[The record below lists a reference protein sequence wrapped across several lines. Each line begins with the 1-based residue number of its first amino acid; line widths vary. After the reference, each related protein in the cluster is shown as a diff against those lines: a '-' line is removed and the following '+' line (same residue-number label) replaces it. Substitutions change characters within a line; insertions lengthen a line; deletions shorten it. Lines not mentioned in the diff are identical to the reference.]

1 MNRNGQT
8 LKTSFIA
15 PFLTLFRANWQVA
28 FSAFGVI
35 CALLAS
41 VAVLVNNLHYL
52 GQHERTLTLIL
63 FALAFSSAF
72 LPRPWGLMGVL
83 LLIPLSAGLQ
93 RQLEEVFGL
102 HFMALPNAGL
112 DLVAGLFLGTLL
124 LEILHPRKS
133 KNSTT
138 GLFKAMPWILGV
150 ALLFITASTWMA
162 IARNLWMSA
171 SGTTLNGLLYNLI
184 HFRPID
190 WRADYLPLTDWIAY
204 SLAGALVLLVLLNL
218 YDRDSKNKDQII
230 FRPLLA
236 GLFAAAI
243 IGLIQS
249 VTGLGLPVE
258 MLNFRK
264 DAFGFAAL
272 GLQPDLHAFAAH
284 MLLGVIGLW
293 GYFLVC
299 KTTLERRWVLAVT
312 LISFVGLIASKSR
325 ASLVIA
331 LIALCIGGC
340 VYLARIRHRYFGII
354 VLTVLVSIATV
365 LLSLWIY
372 LEKGYSIGGMQWINE
387 LFIQLKTRD
396 LTSLSDLTGIFGS
409 RIEIWSAANNM
420 FSAYPFMGVG
430 QGEFY
435 RLSSNISFS
444 RSYFLERNGGENAHN
459 YFLQTLAENGLVG
472 IGVFTAIFLMPWLL
486 SRNRR
491 LLYPA
496 AIAILS
502 LFLGNIFA
510 HAFLVRENLL
520 ICASLLGLLYSQA
533 LVGANTQSFPLTS
546 FSRYWKFG
554 LIGIVISIFLASIY
568 EFQSSFQQKPFLRG
582 IDCYKVP
589 LPITTDG
596 WTSGAWEEH
605 LPLDKRNLIANIKPG
620 QPNLEKFPL
629 LVDLTFYSW
638 EPGKGKVPIATET
651 KELRNNELVQIK
663 LSLPVDFKRTSNIV
677 TARLELINCFT
688 PRNIGMST
696 DARRLGVQ
704 VRQIEW
710 N

>member
-1 MNRNGQT
+1 
-8 LKTSFIA
+8 
-15 PFLTLFRANWQVA
+15 
-28 FSAFGVI
+28 
-35 CALLAS
+35 
-41 VAVLVNNLHYL
+41 
-52 GQHERTLTLIL
+52 
-63 FALAFSSAF
+63 
-72 LPRPWGLMGVL
+72 
-83 LLIPLSAGLQ
+83 
-93 RQLEEVFGL
+93 
-102 HFMALPNAGL
+102 
-112 DLVAGLFLGTLL
+112 
-124 LEILHPRKS
+124 
-133 KNSTT
+133 
-138 GLFKAMPWILGV
+138 
-150 ALLFITASTWMA
+150 
-162 IARNLWMSA
+162 
-171 SGTTLNGLLYNLI
+171 
-184 HFRPID
+184 
-190 WRADYLPLTDWIAY
+190 
-204 SLAGALVLLVLLNL
+204 
-218 YDRDSKNKDQII
+218 
-230 FRPLLA
+230 
-236 GLFAAAI
+236 
-243 IGLIQS
+243 
-249 VTGLGLPVE
+249 
-258 MLNFRK
+258 
-264 DAFGFAAL
+264 
-272 GLQPDLHAFAAH
+272 

-340 VYLARIRHRYFGII
+340 VYLAHIRHRYFGII

-365 LLSLWIY
+365 FLSLWIY

-486 SRNRR
+486 TRNRR

-533 LVGANTQSFPLTS
+533 LVGANTQ
-546 FSRYWKFG
+546 
-554 LIGIVISIFLASIY
+554 
-568 EFQSSFQQKPFLRG
+568 
-582 IDCYKVP
+582 
-589 LPITTDG
+589 
-596 WTSGAWEEH
+596 
-605 LPLDKRNLIANIKPG
+605 
-620 QPNLEKFPL
+620 
-629 LVDLTFYSW
+629 
-638 EPGKGKVPIATET
+638 
-651 KELRNNELVQIK
+651 
-663 LSLPVDFKRTSNIV
+663 
-677 TARLELINCFT
+677 
-688 PRNIGMST
+688 
-696 DARRLGVQ
+696 
-704 VRQIEW
+704 
-710 N
+710 

>member
-171 SGTTLNGLLYNLI
+171 SGTSLNGLLYNLV

-204 SLAGALVLLVLLNL
+204 SLAGAVVLLVLLNL
-218 YDRDSKNKDQII
+218 NDRDSKNKDQII

-243 IGLIQS
+243 IGL
-249 VTGLGLPVE
+249 PVE
-258 MLNFRK
+258 MLSFRK

-340 VYLARIRHRYFGII
+340 VYLAHIRHRYFGII

-365 LLSLWIY
+365 FLSLWIY

-472 IGVFTAIFLMPWLL
+472 IGLFAAIFLIPWILT
-486 SRNRR
+486 RNRR

-496 AIAILS
+496 TIAILS

-520 ICASLLGLLYSQA
+520 VCAALLGLLYSQA
-533 LVGANTQSFPLTS
+533 LVAPNNESIPFTAI
-546 FSRYWKFG
+546 SRQWKFVV
-554 LIGIVISIFLASIY
+554 IGTAISILVASIY

-582 IDCYKVP
+582 IDCYRVP
-589 LPITTDG
+589 LPITPDG
-596 WTSGAWEEH
+596 WTSGAWEER
-605 LPLDKRNLIANIKPG
+605 LPSEKRKVILRLEPG
-620 QPNLEKFPL
+620 RPNLAQLPL

-638 EPGKGKVPIATET
+638 EAGKGKVPVATVT
-651 KELRNNELVQIK
+651 KEISNNEVVELG
-663 LSLPVDFKRTSNIV
+663 LSLPTSFERTSNMV
-677 TARLELINCFT
+677 TARLELAHCFT
-688 PRNIGMST
+688 PRNLGISV
-696 DARRLGVQ
+696 DDRRLGVQ

>member
-1 MNRNGQT
+1 MNHDGQT
-8 LKTSFIA
+8 LKTSFIS
-15 PFLTLFRANWQVA
+15 PLLTLFRANWQVA
-28 FSAFGVI
+28 FSAFGLI
-35 CALLAS
+35 CVLLAS
-41 VAVLVNNLHYL
+41 LAVLANNLHYL
-52 GQHERTLTLIL
+52 GQHERTLSLIL
-63 FALAFSSAF
+63 FVLAFGSAF

-83 LLIPLSAGLQ
+83 FLVPLSAGLH
-93 RQLEEVFGL
+93 RQLEAVFGL
-102 HFMALPNAGL
+102 QFMALTNTGL
-112 DLVAGLFLGTLL
+112 DLVAGLFLGTVL
-124 LEILHPRKS
+124 LESLRQRTT
-133 KNSTT
+133 KNSIVE
-138 GLFKAMPWILGV
+138 LFKTMPWILGV
-150 ALLFITASTWMA
+150 ALFFIAASTWMA

-171 SGTTLNGLLYNLI
+171 SGTTLNALTYNLI

-190 WRADYLPLTDWIAY
+190 WRADYFPLADWIAY
-204 SLAGALVLLVLLNL
+204 SLAGAMVLLVLMNL
-218 YDRDSKNKDQII
+218 RACNSKNKDHII
-230 FRPLLA
+230 FRPLLT
-236 GLFAAAI
+236 GLFVAAI

-258 MLNFRK
+258 MLSFRK

-284 MLLGVIGLW
+284 MLLGVVGLW

-299 KTTLERRWVLAVT
+299 KTTLERRWILAVT

-325 ASLVIA
+325 ASLIIA
-331 LIALCIGGC
+331 LITLCIGGC
-340 VYLARIRHRYFGII
+340 VYLARIRHRYFRSI
-354 VLTVLVSIATV
+354 VLAVLVSIATV

-372 LEKGYSIGGMQWINE
+372 LEKGYSVGGMHWINE
-387 LFIQLKTRD
+387 LFIQLRTRD

-409 RIEIWSAANNM
+409 RIEIWRAANNM
-420 FSAYPFMGVG
+420 FSAYPLIGVG

-472 IGVFTAIFLMPWLL
+472 IGLFAAIFLIPWILT
-486 SRNRR
+486 RNCR

-496 AIAILS
+496 TIAILS

-520 ICASLLGLLYSQA
+520 VCAALLGLLYSQA
-533 LVGANTQSFPLTS
+533 LVVPNNESIPFMAI
-546 FSRYWKFG
+546 SRQWKFVV
-554 LIGIVISIFLASIY
+554 IGTAISILVASIY

-582 IDCYKVP
+582 IDCYRVP
-589 LPITTDG
+589 LPITPDG
-596 WTSGAWEEH
+596 WTSGAWEER
-605 LPLDKRNLIANIKPG
+605 LPSEKRKVILRLEPG
-620 QPNLEKFPL
+620 RPNLAQLPL

-638 EPGKGKVPIATET
+638 EAGKGKVAVATVT
-651 KELRNNELVQIK
+651 KEISNNEVVELG
-663 LSLPVDFKRTSNIV
+663 LSLPTSFERTSNMV
-677 TARLELINCFT
+677 TARLELAHCFT
-688 PRNIGMST
+688 PRNLGISV
-696 DARRLGVQ
+696 DDRRLGVQ